1 MNVAKLRGVMAEK
14 GFTQKELAKRLGWS
28 ERTLYL
34 RLANGKF
41 GTDEAQRI
49 GDIMGIE
56 RQTLIDIFLPN
67 KSL

>member
-1 MNVAKLRGVMAEK
+1 MNVAKLKGAMAEK

-34 RLANGKF
+34 RLAKGRF

-49 GDIMGIE
+49 GEILNVE
-56 RQTLIDIFLPN
+56 RKTLVDIFLPN